1 MSESVT
7 VERGVRD
14 RFGPQ
19 NEQLPVRQNESDLF
33 ARDHGRKKET
43 GEDIEDQCTIKRIFF
58 VSPRCIKDE
67 FLLPGRGRRGLGGW
81 RFWPAGNVL

>member
-19 NEQLPVRQNESDLF
+19 NEQLPVRQSASWRRVRNVRWKSWNEKMNWEEMSHENFEFF
-33 ARDHGRKKET
+33 A
-43 GEDIEDQCTIKRIFF
+43 
-58 VSPRCIKDE
+58 
-67 FLLPGRGRRGLGGW
+67 
-81 RFWPAGNVL
+81 